1 MLRGY
6 GDALEGTEG
15 AMDDSRDFERALMAN
30 GQRPGIRLVSHEV
43 EKQLRM
49 VPGTLFGLTADV
61 KNWKDD
67 AQGKSGKTNATVSTG
82 KVPTDLRG
90 RTMFLGEAKEIL
102 KAFREALLSPAV
114 MRTMQNIEQKGGVHM
129 DQHRRVLITQ
139 DWNPILKRF
148 DFPPTEAG
156 YEAMKTG
163 IRQFAENEYVRSCC
177 HEVEGLCGAPP
188 GSYFG
193 VPTVEEMAA
202 RAEEKRKAEEEAAK
216 IEAEKRQ
223 AEEARKRKE
232 EEETRRK
239 QEEARQKEEEEEAKR
254 REEEA
259 REKKRKEEEE
269 AKRREDEEVP
279 RRKQEEETKRKEEE
293 ETKMNEEKAREMK
306 QEQVTAEEAEAQS
319 SVEGPIANEVVD
331 KEDREEPASQVSR
344 DQEKEEE
351 KCRQQPDQDQ
361 EAIQR
366 QEEQGDVNKNSE
378 ELNDSSSRSEV
389 GANLC
394 NSHEDPER
402 RRQIEEEKRIVNGD
416 AKLEADR
423 EAAAKRS
430 SEGATGGPSPQAAS
444 PGINDTENGTLNGH
458 LAAAKN
464 QVEEEPRENVSTHQ
478 ALRPL
483 PVLRAK
489 DPASDALGV
498 VQREAVVQGVCE
510 GPWLRL
516 LPSSCRA
523 LGVLGERGYL
533 PLEDLQPTSPCQA
546 LPMGAAGRFKV
557 RAAHVAVRAHPE
569 LRGKVVG
576 VVVAGRMLMGTP
588 HKVAG
593 YLWLRFEESSRKK
606 VGDEEAWALV
616 QDLGGDVLLE
626 PLDADGRRALS
637 NFRGSQVQAIDPH
650 TADSGKVGATAVPVP
665 PTAWP
670 AEKLPTPVTDPVK
683 VSQRVEAAALARK
696 QLRGPLEFRVLAE
709 DHSAPVRKEPLVQSP
724 QLGKL
729 ERGELVYGYPGG
741 GWLQLMHSELENSW
755 VFIGTRLSAVW
766 AELRVTAR
774 SWNALEVTWPGLH

>member
-1 MLRGY
+1 
-6 GDALEGTEG
+6 
-15 AMDDSRDFERALMAN
+15 
-30 GQRPGIRLVSHEV
+30 
-43 EKQLRM
+43 
-49 VPGTLFGLTADV
+49 
-61 KNWKDD
+61 
-67 AQGKSGKTNATVSTG
+67 
-82 KVPTDLRG
+82 
-90 RTMFLGEAKEIL
+90 
-102 KAFREALLSPAV
+102 
-114 MRTMQNIEQKGGVHM
+114 MQNIEQKGGVHM

-139 DWNPILKRF
+139 EWNPILKRF

-193 VPTVEEMAA
+193 VPTIEEMAA

-216 IEAEKRQ
+216 RIEAEKRQ
-223 AEEARKRKE
+223 AEEEARKRKE
-232 EEETRRK
+232 EEESRRK
-239 QEEARQKEEEEEAKR
+239 QEEEARQKREEEEAKR
-254 REEEA
+254 RQEEEEA

-269 AKRREDEEVP
+269 EAKRREEEEEAT
-279 RRKQEEETKRKEEE
+279 RRKQEEETQRKEEE
-293 ETKMNEEKAREMK
+293 ETKMNEEEARQRKKE
-306 QEQVTAEEAEAQS
+306 EEVTAEKEKEAQR
-319 SVEGPIANEVVD
+319 SVEDAMTANVAVD
-331 KEDREEPASQVSR
+331 KEGEEPASQLSR
-344 DQEKEEE
+344 RDEEE
-351 KCRQQPDQDQ
+351 GKCPQPDQEGQ
-361 EAIQR
+361 SH
-366 QEEQGDVNKNSE
+366 EQADINKSPE
-378 ELNDSSSRSEV
+378 ELNDSSGSQV

-402 RRQIEEEKRIVNGD
+402 QRQIEEEKRIVNGD

-430 SEGATGGPSPQAAS
+430 SEGVTGTADTAGQAGEAAS
-444 PGINDTENGTLNGH
+444 PSINDAENGTLNGH
-458 LAAAKN
+458 AAVKN

-483 PVLRAK
+483 PVLRAP
-489 DPASDALGV
+489 DSGSEALGV
-498 VQREAVVQGVCE
+498 VLREAVVQGVAE

-516 LPSSCRA
+516 LPCSCRT
-523 LGVLGERGYL
+523 LGVLGDRGYL
-533 PLEDLQPTSPCQA
+533 PLEELQPVTSVTWSC

-557 RAAHVAVRAHPE
+557 RAKHVAVRAHPE

-588 HKVAG
+588 HRVAG

-637 NFRGSQVQAIDPH
+637 NFQGSQAQAADPQ
-650 TADSGKVGATAVPVP
+650 TAGSDKVGATAVPP
-665 PTAWP
+665 APTV
-670 AEKLPTPVTDPVK
+670 EKLPTPVTDPVK

-696 QLRGPLEFRVLAE
+696 QLKGPLEFRVLAE

-774 SWNALEVTWPGLH
+774 SWNALEVTWPGLHEEKRVAYNVEWRTPEGAAKQMKGHKVSASNKVVLGNLPSGLLCFRVGARVAGAGNNDDQDVKLWGPWAELVAGED